1 MPMRAVVIEQY
12 GEPGAVLTVREL
24 PVPEP
29 KRGEVLVKLAA
40 SPINPSD
47 LSFVA
52 GTYGFRKTL
61 PAIPGFEGAGTVVAA
76 NAGVY
81 GRWLMGKRVA
91 CAAPQTGNGTWAE
104 YMVCSAMSCVPLRA
118 STSFEF
124 GATLLVNPVTAVSLV
139 SMARRRSPGGLIQT
153 AAGSALGRMIARW
166 ARLGGVP
173 AIHVVRSEAAASALH
188 EAGEDHVLVSSAPD
202 FDDQLAALARGMNVT
217 IAFDAVGGETTR
229 QLAAAMPEGGRVV
242 VYGGLSGE
250 AARLDIGEAI
260 FRGKA
265 VEGFWLP
272 LEIKRIGTLGL
283 LRRIRTVQR
292 MGEAMFGAPVL
303 ARLPYERIGEALAL
317 QPRGTEGKVLL
328 TP

>member
-1 MPMRAVVIEQY
+1 MRALIIEQY
-12 GEPGAVLTVREL
+12 GDPKSVLAVRDV

-29 KRGEVLVKLAA
+29 KAGEVLVKLAA

-47 LSFVA
+47 LGFVA

-61 PAIPGFEGAGTVVAA
+61 PVIPGFEGAGTVVAA

-104 YMVCSAMSCVPLRA
+104 YMACPAASCVPLKA
-118 STSFEF
+118 STSFEV
-124 GATLLVNPVTAVSLV
+124 GAMLLTNPLTAVSLV
-139 SMARRRSPGGLIQT
+139 SMARHRSAGGFIQT

-166 ARLGGVP
+166 ARLGGIP
-173 AIHVVRSEAAASALH
+173 AIHVVRSDKSAAALR
-188 EAGEDHVLVSSAPD
+188 ETGEDHVLVSSATD

-217 IAFDAVGGETTR
+217 IAFDAVGGEMTR
-229 QLAAAMPEGGRVV
+229 RLAAAMPEGGRVV

-250 AARLDIGEAI
+250 AAKLDIGEAI
-260 FRGKA
+260 FRNKS

-272 LEIKRIGTLGL
+272 LETKRIGTLGL

-292 MGEAMFGAPVL
+292 MGEGIFGSPVL
-303 ARLPYERIGEALAL
+303 ARLPYEQIGEALAL
-317 QPRGTEGKVLL
+317 QPRGSEGKVLL
-328 TP
+328 VP

>member
-1 MPMRAVVIEQY
+1 MRALVIEQY
-12 GEPGAVLTVREL
+12 GDPGSVLSARDI

-47 LSFVA
+47 LGFVA
-52 GTYGFRKTL
+52 GTYGLRKTL
-61 PAIPGFEGAGTVVAA
+61 PVIPGFEGAGTVVAA

-81 GRWLMGKRVA
+81 GRWLMGQRVA
-91 CAAPQTGNGTWAE
+91 CAAQQTGNGTWAE
-104 YMVCSAMSCVPLRA
+104 YMACSALSCVPLRA

-139 SMARRRSPGGLIQT
+139 TMARHRSAGGFIQT

-166 ARLGGVP
+166 ARMGGVP
-173 AIHVVRSEAAASALH
+173 AIHVVRSQAAAAALR
-188 EAGEDHVLVSSAPD
+188 EAGEDHVLVSSASD

-217 IAFDAVGGETTR
+217 IAFDAVGGDTTKR
-229 QLAAAMPEGGRVV
+229 LAAAMPDGGRVV
-242 VYGGLSGE
+242 VYGGLSGD

-260 FRGKA
+260 FRGKS

-283 LRRIRTVQR
+283 LRRIGVVQR
-292 MGEAMFGAPVL
+292 VGEAIFGSPVL
-303 ARLPYERIGEALAL
+303 ARLPYERIDEALAL